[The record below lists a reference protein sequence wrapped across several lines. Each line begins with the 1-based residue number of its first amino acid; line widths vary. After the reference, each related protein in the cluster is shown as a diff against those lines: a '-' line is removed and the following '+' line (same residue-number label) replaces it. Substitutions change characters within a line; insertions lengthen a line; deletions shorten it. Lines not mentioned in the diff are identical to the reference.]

1 MILWHSM
8 SFYLFNDVSGIGLLD
23 LEIDFYAK

>member
-1 MILWHSM
+1 MILWRSM
-8 SFYLFNDVSGIGLLD
+8 SFYLFNDVSGIRLLD